1 MGVLH
6 NLESGCHLLLLQLK
20 LGDASG
26 QSDKLLPG
34 FLLGLGHRFVAV
46 TAHLDGHI
54 LRIGYFLLKNLNI
67 FSYLQCQVQQL
78 VLLAETLIYFHAK
91 LVLGVFEVGSSLGDK
106 LVYVRKSI
114 IKVVEDGAAHL
125 V

>member
-6 NLESGCHLLLLQLK
+6 NLESGCHLLLLHLE

-34 FLLGLGHRFVAV
+34 FLLGLGHRVVGV

-67 FSYLQCQVQQL
+67 FSHFQCQFQQL
-78 VLLAETLIYFHAK
+78 VLLAETLIHFDAK
-91 LVLGVFEVGSSLGDK
+91 LILGVFEVSSSLSHE
-106 LVYVRKSI
+106 LVHVRQFI
-114 IKVVEDGAAHL
+114 IVVVEDGAAHL
-125 V
+125 I